1 MEFINNV
8 VTIIG
13 LFGYFFAGISFLYY
27 NKIKVFI
34 FINKIFSWK
43 KDVNFEISF
52 VAENK
57 DINLD
62 SILKLSRQMIDY
74 ESKIITKSNNKI
86 VFTVDTMIIE
96 IRNDNFP
103 DMEYNFEMLIKNAN
117 SSYSVAEKNLKV
129 IQRLFNKIIS
139 DFELTNTKFT
149 FKSVFPK
156 NNPFLGPA
164 VTKVG
169 VDKIKRF
176 YMILSAE
183 AFTDKLCNEDK
194 IQVNLNEISYVDN
207 NFDEVRDIANII
219 LSI

>member
-1 MEFINNV
+1 MELINNI

-13 LFGYFFAGISFLYY
+13 LFGYLFAGMSFLYY

-34 FINKIFSWK
+34 FVNKIFSWK

-57 DINLD
+57 DINLG

-74 ESKIITKSNNKI
+74 ESKIITKSSNKV

-103 DMEYNFEMLIKNAN
+103 DTEYNFEMLIKNPN
-117 SSYSVAEKNLKV
+117 STYSVAEKNLKV
-129 IQRLFNKIIS
+129 LQRLFSKVVS
-139 DFELTNTKFT
+139 DSELENIMFT

-156 NNPFLGPA
+156 SNPFLGPA
-164 VTKVG
+164 VTKIG

-183 AFTDKLCNEDK
+183 AFTDKLCNEEK
-194 IQVNLNEISYVDN
+194 IQVNLNEISFVDN